1 MSLETRGIR
10 SLKKHIA
17 GLLYQ
22 DDLDKA
28 LEELCRLPGLQAV
41 NPLFSLLLH
50 QEEKP
55 RWRAVI
61 AMGVVV
67 KNLADTN
74 MEGGRTVMRRL
85 MWSLNEESGG
95 IGWGAPE
102 AMAEIMACHE
112 GLAEEFS
119 AVFTSY
125 MDKAGNFLEYEVLQR
140 GVLWGLA
147 RLAVARPDLVRG
159 AVAHVGKYLE
169 STDAAVRG
177 LAARAAGLLMAANVR
192 PQLQAL
198 VDDNAEFRSFIDTQ
212 LVNLRVGEVAEQ
224 ALASLDRGNA
234 RTVD

>member
-1 MSLETRGIR
+1 MPLETRGVR

-102 AMAEIMACHE
+102 AMAEIMARHE

-125 MDKAGNFLEYEVLQR
+125 MDRSGNFLEYEVLQR

-159 AVAHVGKYLE
+159 SVAHISQYLE

-177 LAARAAGLLMAANVR
+177 LAAQAAGLLMAAEVR

-198 VDDNAEFRSFIDTQ
+198 VDDTAEFRSFIDTQ

-234 RTVD
+234 RTGD

>member
-1 MSLETRGIR
+1 LPLETRGVR

-28 LEELCRLPGLQAV
+28 FEELCRLPGLQAV

-102 AMAEIMACHE
+102 AMAEIMARHE

-125 MDKAGNFLEYEVLQR
+125 MDRSGNFLEYEVLQR

-159 AVAHVGKYLE
+159 SVAHISQYLE

-177 LAARAAGLLMAANVR
+177 LAAQAAGLLMAAEVR

-198 VDDNAEFRSFIDTQ
+198 VDDTAEFRSFIDTQ

-234 RTVD
+234 RTGD

>member
-1 MSLETRGIR
+1 LSIETRGVR

-17 GLLYQ
+17 GLLFQ

-28 LEELCRLPGLQAV
+28 IEELVRLPGLQAV

-50 QEEKP
+50 QDEML
-55 RWRAVI
+55 RWKAVI

-67 KNLADTN
+67 KNLADSD
-74 MEGGRTVMRRL
+74 MEAARTVMRRL
-85 MWSLNEESGG
+85 MWSLNLESGG

-112 GLAEEFS
+112 GVAKEFV

-125 MDKAGNFLEYEVLQR
+125 MDKSGNFLEYEVLQR

-147 RLAVARPDLVRG
+147 RLAVARPEMVRG
-159 AVAHVGKYLE
+159 ATAHIGHFLE
-169 STDAAVRG
+169 STDATVRG
-177 LAARAAGLLMAANVR
+177 LAAQAAGLLTAANVR

-198 VDDNAEFRSFIDTQ
+198 VHDRAEFRNFIDMRLT
-212 LVNLRVGEVAEQ
+212 NLSVGEAAEQ
-224 ALASLDRGNA
+224 AIARLDRGVA